1 MHGTM
6 YEMKHFYKILC
17 LSFTLATI
25 TCLPQQTLAQ
35 EPTVYEKAEQMII
48 IGFRGSSV
56 KDTGDVFSILQNIN
70 VGGLIFFD
78 YDTGTKS
85 YNRNIK
91 TGTAIRPFITAIKNT
106 AQTPLFLSI
115 DEEGGKVSRLK
126 KITGYGKTN
135 STKSIATLSSK
146 KIQDIFTWRA
156 NKITTYGFNMN
167 FAPVLDLCYPGTI
180 MSKQERCFSNNPSR
194 VASLAISFAE
204 TMKKRSVIP
213 VYKHYPGIGSGI
225 IDTHTG
231 AADITTTHTENDYVP
246 FKTTCSKDSYPVIM
260 ISHVHMTAVDTLPAS
275 LSKKHIDTLRTLG
288 CSHALLISDDMDMG
302 AISDTYTLT
311 EILEK
316 SINAG
321 VDMLIFSNNI
331 RTYDKDKYLKIQS
344 TLKELIDS
352 GALSKERIESSYK
365 KIIKYK
371 KEFKIM

>member
-1 MHGTM
+1 M

-17 LSFTLATI
+17 FSFILAMI
-25 TCLPQQTLAQ
+25 ISLPQQTLAQ

-56 KDTGDVFSILQNIN
+56 KNTGDVFPILQNMN

-91 TGTAIRPFITAIKNT
+91 TGTAIRPFMTALQDT

-115 DEEGGKVSRLK
+115 DEEGGQVSRLK
-126 KITGYGKTN
+126 KISGYGKTN
-135 STKSIATLSSK
+135 STKSTVMLSSK
-146 KIQDIFTWRA
+146 KIQDVFTWRA
-156 NKITTYGFNMN
+156 SKIATYGFNMN
-167 FAPVLDLCYPGTI
+167 FAPVIDLCYPGTI
-180 MSKQERCFSNNPSR
+180 MSKQERCFSSNPSR

-213 VYKHYPGIGSGI
+213 VYKHYPGIGSGTV
-225 IDTHTG
+225 DTHVR
-231 AADITTTHTENDYVP
+231 AASLPVHTQNDYLP
-246 FKTTCSKDSYPVIM
+246 FKTACSKDSYPVIM

-288 CSHALLISDDMDMG
+288 CGHALLISDDMDMG
-302 AISDTYTLT
+302 AISDTYTLK

-331 RTYDKDKYLKIQS
+331 RTYDETKYIKIKS

-352 GALSKERIESSYK
+352 GKISEERIDASYQ
-365 KIIKYK
+365 KIIEYK
-371 KEFKIM
+371 EKFNVIKK

>member
-1 MHGTM
+1 M
-6 YEMKHFYKILC
+6 YEMTHLYKILY
-17 LSFTLATI
+17 LSFILTMI
-25 TCLPQQTLAQ
+25 ISLPQQTLAQ

-56 KDTGDVFSILQNIN
+56 KDTGDVFSILEHMN
-70 VGGLIFFD
+70 VGGIIFFD

-91 TGTAIRPFITAIKNT
+91 SKASLSVFIKEIKKK

-126 KITGYGKTN
+126 KISGYGKTN
-135 STKSIATLSSK
+135 STKSISIHSSK

-156 NKITTYGFNMN
+156 TKIATYGFNMN
-167 FAPVLDLCYPGTI
+167 FAPVIDLCYQKTI
-180 MSKQERCFSNNPSR
+180 MNTQERCFSTDPVR
-194 VASLAISFAE
+194 VANLASSFAE
-204 TMKKRSVIP
+204 TMKKRSIIP
-213 VYKHYPGIGSGI
+213 VYKHYPGIGSGTV
-225 IDTHTG
+225 DTHVR
-231 AADITTTHTENDYVP
+231 AASLPVHTQNDYLP
-246 FKTTCSKDSYPVIM
+246 FKTVCGKGSYPVIM

-275 LSKKHIDTLRTLG
+275 LSKKHIDTLSTLG
-288 CSHALLISDDMDMG
+288 CNHALLISDDMDMG
-302 AISDTYTLT
+302 AISDMYTLA

-331 RTYDKDKYLKIQS
+331 RMYDENKYIKIKS

-352 GALSKERIESSYK
+352 GKISKEQVEASYE

-371 KEFKIM
+371 KEFNIM